1 MAHFLTV
8 PRRSVAR
15 IACYII
21 TLFLLPPGLR
31 AQMVLGSTQIQNLVD
46 TNSSGSAEAFPVW
59 ASSSGQ
65 VNSISLFLDSSN
77 TAATISVG
85 LYTSHNGHP
94 RSLLGQAVILQP
106 TSGQW
111 NSVQIPAVQVNQGRR
126 YWLTVL
132 GLNGRVEF
140 RDRNNSSCYSETS
153 HQTNLNSM
161 PAYWSP
167 GSQYSTC
174 IVSMFGSGST
184 STSVSLSISPTN
196 VSLQPSQQTQFTA
209 AVTGTTN
216 TAVTWKASGGTVT
229 SAGQYTAPSS
239 AGTYTVTATSAADS
253 SKSASAAVAV
263 TQPIQVSISLSPTTA
278 SLQTGAQQ
286 QFSAA
291 VSGTTNTAV
300 TWKASGGTVT
310 SAGQYTAPSS
320 AGTYTVTATSAAD
333 SSKSASAAVTVT
345 QPIQVSISLSPTTAS
360 LQTGAQQ
367 QFSAAV
373 SGTTNT
379 AVTWKASG
387 GTVTSAGQYTAP
399 SSAGT
404 YTVTATSAADSS
416 KSASAAVTVTQP
428 IQVSISLSPTTAS
441 LQTGAQQQ
449 FSAAV
454 SGTTNTAVTWK
465 ASGGTVTS
473 AGQYTAPS
481 SAGTYTVTATSAADS
496 SKSASAAV
504 TVTQPIQ
511 VSISVSPTTAS
522 LQTGAQ
528 QQFSAAVSG
537 TTNTA
542 VTWKASGGTVTSAGQ
557 YTAPSSAGTYT
568 VTATSAADSSK
579 SASAAVTVTQPIQV
593 SISVSPTTA
602 SLQTGAQQQFSAA
615 VSGTT
620 NTAVT
625 WKASGGTVTSAGQYT
640 APSSAGTYTVTAT
653 SAADSSKSASAAVTV
668 TQPIQVSIS
677 VSPTTASLQTGAQQQ
692 FSAYVSGT
700 SNTAVTWSASGGTVT
715 TNGLYGA
722 PSAAGTYTVTA
733 VSAADST
740 KSASATVNVSAPQP
754 ISVSISPTTVAMPQ
768 KWQQQFAATV
778 SGSSN
783 TAVTWAVTKGTGT
796 ITLSG
801 LFTAPQA
808 IETDIVVATS
818 QADSTKSASAS
829 VTVVAPHLVTLTW
842 SASSSPGVSYY
853 RVYRGTVSG
862 GPYSLLTNAVSTT
875 SYTDSSVK
883 SGSTYYYV
891 TTAVDSSGVE
901 SAYSDTAQA
910 VIPMP

>member
-209 AVTGTTN
+209 AVTGTTDTAVTWKASGGTVTSAGQYTAPSSAGTYTVTATSAADSSKSASAAVTVTQPIQVSISLSPTTANLQTGAQQQFSAAVSGTTN

-253 SKSASAAVAV
+253 SKSASAAVTV

-278 SLQTGAQQ
+278 NLQTGAQQ

-379 AVTWKASG
+379 AVTWK
-387 GTVTSAGQYTAP
+387 T
-399 SSAGT
+399 
-404 YTVTATSAADSS
+404 
-416 KSASAAVTVTQP
+416 
-428 IQVSISLSPTTAS
+428 
-441 LQTGAQQQ
+441 
-449 FSAAV
+449 
-454 SGTTNTAVTWK
+454 
-465 ASGGTVTS
+465 
-473 AGQYTAPS
+473 
-481 SAGTYTVTATSAADS
+481 
-496 SKSASAAV
+496 
-504 TVTQPIQ
+504 
-511 VSISVSPTTAS
+511 
-522 LQTGAQ
+522 
-528 QQFSAAVSG
+528 
-537 TTNTA
+537 
-542 VTWKASGGTVTSAGQ
+542 
-557 YTAPSSAGTYT
+557 
-568 VTATSAADSSK
+568 
-579 SASAAVTVTQPIQV
+579 
-593 SISVSPTTA
+593 
-602 SLQTGAQQQFSAA
+602 
-615 VSGTT
+615 
-620 NTAVT
+620 
-625 WKASGGTVTSAGQYT
+625 SGGTVTSAGQYT

-722 PSAAGTYTVTA
+722 PSAAGTYTITA

-768 KWQQQFAATV
+768 KWQQQFAAAV

-891 TTAVDSSGVE
+891 TTAVNSSGVE